1 MDIYATYSNYVN
13 TLISTGDLSS
23 FKRNIDYT
31 YMLEHVNYPQGFRYL
46 SLLKNIFTLDV
57 ITTFCNMN
65 DSVGNPEM
73 FSYPNLRCS
82 PSSLRYLYH
91 AHLILTHYKNYS
103 LTDIVEIGGGYGGLY
118 LAINFLYKSYS
129 VNIASYTIIDLP
141 SISKFQRLYTDK
153 FNTTISLNCLESTN
167 FGNEIDNSN
176 MFFISCY
183 SFSEIPSNLQ
193 QQYIETLFPKISHGF
208 IAWNNIPVYDFGFT
222 YTEEQEI
229 PKTGPMNKY
238 VRF

>member
-1 MDIYATYSNYVN
+1 MSIYSTYSNYVD
-13 TLISTGDLSS
+13 TLVSTGNLST
-23 FKRNIDYT
+23 FKTNPNYT
-31 YMLEHVNYPQGFRYL
+31 YMLEHVNYSQGLQYL
-46 SLLKNIFTLDV
+46 NLLKNIFTLNDIV
-57 ITTFCNMN
+57 TFCNMN

-73 FSYPNLRCS
+73 FSYPNLLCS

-91 AHLILTHYKNYS
+91 AHLILTHYKNYN

-118 LAINFLYKSYS
+118 LAINFLHKNYH
-129 VNIASYTIIDLP
+129 VNIRSYTIIDLP
-141 SISKFQRLYTDK
+141 SISKFQRLYTSK

-167 FGNEIDNSN
+167 FGNDINNSN

-193 QQYIETLFPKISHGF
+193 EQYIKTLFPKISHGF
-208 IAWNNIPVYDFGFT
+208 IAWNNIPLYNFGFT
-222 YTEEQEI
+222 YTEEQEN